1 MSGPVRIKN
10 RTAARRQV
18 SSRREWATCG
28 GGGKLWP
35 IWTEERRIPARPHK
49 KRYYQRNAAAV
60 PGRPLM
66 MHISRPCD
74 DSTCCR
80 RHPKACERAVDPTH
94 DHEKRARS
102 VGVLVYGLIRSSTM
116 LRHTLPTLAEF
127 VLRPLDHQVGTKHV
141 FVHGWCSSP
150 CGATS
155 AVCDEEDAA
164 RSLIA
169 SLLPNDN
176 VSIEIHRTAPR
187 WDRANSTCRTH
198 RPRRETRP
206 VHETVEREMQGM
218 LSLFLC
224 LSAAQRW
231 ESNHIGGGTPLQV
244 YVLARIDVQFF
255 SPRLNLR
262 FSRPWRK
269 PITVFV
275 PAFQSYGGLNDRFAY
290 GHASA
295 LRRYVVERLRL
306 LQERH
311 FCWLGAELSA
321 CAVALH
327 ERLSVQYTSTR
338 FVRIRADLSM
348 PLVDQAT
355 VLRNLSAMRPW
366 MLDHARV
373 CTGDWLDQ
381 MSRAFAA
388 EPHSW
393 PWDNASAPV
402 NLNFVRQARPCKIQ

>member
-1 MSGPVRIKN
+1 MGGVGSGPNQEQN
-10 RTAARRQV
+10 RGTSASFFTA
-18 SSRREWATCG
+18 EWQLAG

-35 IWTEERRIPARPHK
+35 IWTEERRIPAPRGRK
-49 KRYYQRNAAAV
+49 KRSAQRPPPCLAA
-60 PGRPLM
+60 PLM
-66 MHISRPCD
+66 MHIGRPCD

-102 VGVLVYGLIRSSTM
+102 VGVLVYGLIRSSSM

-187 WDRANSTCRTH
+187 WDRANSMCRTH

-327 ERLSVQYTSTR
+327 ERLSVAMGQCIGTSQSQFCAPGETLQYSKAYCLAIITSTVQR
-338 FVRIRADLSM
+338 RAQEHGANKAMSFSALAFPFAVSDL
-348 PLVDQAT
+348 
-355 VLRNLSAMRPW
+355 
-366 MLDHARV
+366 
-373 CTGDWLDQ
+373 
-381 MSRAFAA
+381 
-388 EPHSW
+388 
-393 PWDNASAPV
+393 
-402 NLNFVRQARPCKIQ
+402 